1 MMIGIVGGIVVAIL
15 ANRINRPATKTRG
28 IVTNTLG
35 ITFGA
40 LGAQAADQ
48 LLHCACVCC
57 YLCRQEMV
65 SSRFHQLRE
74 TFRMK
79 QRRRVVTMLL
89 TGLFTIIAAVIFEAG
104 MWVSMYWCMKLF

>member
-35 ITFGA
+35 IIFGA

-48 LLHCACVCC
+48 LLH
-57 YLCRQEMV
+57 EGP
-65 SSRFHQLRE
+65 QLFGSQIVPAIVGGIVLAFVVIYAGKKW
-74 TFRMK
+74 FRLGS
-79 QRRRVVTMLL
+79 TN
-89 TGLFTIIAAVIFEAG
+89 
-104 MWVSMYWCMKLF
+104 

>member
-1 MMIGIVGGIVVAIL
+1 MMIGIVGGIVVAIV

-48 LLHCACVCC
+48 LL
-57 YLCRQEMV
+57 YEGP
-65 SSRFHQLRE
+65 QLFVLAFVVIYAGKKW
-74 TFRMK
+74 FRLGS
-79 QRRRVVTMLL
+79 TN
-89 TGLFTIIAAVIFEAG
+89 
-104 MWVSMYWCMKLF
+104 

>member
-15 ANRINRPATKTRG
+15 ANRIKRPATKTRG

-48 LLHCACVCC
+48 LLH
-57 YLCRQEMV
+57 EGP
-65 SSRFHQLRE
+65 QLFGSQIVPAIVGGIVLAFVVIYAGKKW
-74 TFRMK
+74 FRLGS
-79 QRRRVVTMLL
+79 TN
-89 TGLFTIIAAVIFEAG
+89 
-104 MWVSMYWCMKLF
+104 

>member
-48 LLHCACVCC
+48 LLH
-57 YLCRQEMV
+57 EGP
-65 SSRFHQLRE
+65 QL
-74 TFRMK
+74 FGS
-79 QRRRVVTMLL
+79 QIVPAIVGGIVLAFVV
-89 TGLFTIIAAVIFEAG
+89 I
-104 MWVSMYWCMKLF
+104 

>member
-1 MMIGIVGGIVVAIL
+1 MMIGIVGGIVVAIV

-48 LLHCACVCC
+48 LL
-57 YLCRQEMV
+57 YEGP
-65 SSRFHQLRE
+65 QLFGSQIVGGIVLAFVVIYAGKKW
-74 TFRMK
+74 FRLGS
-79 QRRRVVTMLL
+79 TN
-89 TGLFTIIAAVIFEAG
+89 
-104 MWVSMYWCMKLF
+104 

>member
-1 MMIGIVGGIVVAIL
+1 MMIGIVGGIVVAIV

-48 LLHCACVCC
+48 LL
-57 YLCRQEMV
+57 YEGP
-65 SSRFHQLRE
+65 QL
-74 TFRMK
+74 FGS
-79 QRRRVVTMLL
+79 QIVPAIV
-89 TGLFTIIAAVIFEAG
+89 GEAG

>member
-48 LLHCACVCC
+48 LPH
-57 YLCRQEMV
+57 EGP
-65 SSRFHQLRE
+65 QL
-74 TFRMK
+74 F
-79 QRRRVVTMLL
+79 
-89 TGLFTIIAAVIFEAG
+89 G
-104 MWVSMYWCMKLF
+104 S

>member
-40 LGAQAADQ
+40 LGAQASDQ
-48 LLHCACVCC
+48 LLH
-57 YLCRQEMV
+57 EGP
-65 SSRFHQLRE
+65 QLFGSQIVPAIVGGIVLAFVVIYAGKKW
-74 TFRMK
+74 FRLGS
-79 QRRRVVTMLL
+79 TN
-89 TGLFTIIAAVIFEAG
+89 
-104 MWVSMYWCMKLF
+104 